1 LEKINIEDEIKRVI
15 LNYQSNCKGQ
25 IGEALA
31 YKWLKTQGYEVIFF
45 NEFESFLS
53 LNYKQEKEYYGR
65 NLEPHLFFGES
76 TPRVRWTQEVY
87 DNRLKNL
94 NMKRDMR
101 KKFKR
106 KLGVKFWNGLKK
118 LSLEYPVDMIAHK
131 NGVSYLVE
139 VKSSK
144 NKITPS
150 KFWHN
155 DKTQKLR
162 VEKFVSKGLN
172 LLKIAVQ
179 IEIDVD
185 ISYDNPYFVK

>member
-1 LEKINIEDEIKRVI
+1 MN
-15 LNYQSNCKGQ
+15 
-25 IGEALA
+25 
-31 YKWLKTQGYEVIFF
+31 
-45 NEFESFLS
+45 
-53 LNYKQEKEYYGR
+53 
-65 NLEPHLFFGES
+65 
-76 TPRVRWTQEVY
+76 
-87 DNRLKNL
+87 
-94 NMKRDMR
+94 
-101 KKFKR
+101 
-106 KLGVKFWNGLKK
+106 FWNGLKN
-118 LSLEYPVDMIAHK
+118 LSPVYPVDMIAHK

-179 IEIDVD
+179 
-185 ISYDNPYFVK
+185 